1 MKQILT
7 AYFAQIISAEHGLNL
22 EVGATSSSLL
32 AFGWRMKFYQA
43 HAVEKFDSC
52 PHLETLAQKLPA
64 YGRDVL

>member
-43 HAVEKFDSC
+43 HAVEKSDMC
-52 PHLETLAQKLPA
+52 QHLESLAEKLPT
-64 YGRDVL
+64 YGRRTL